1 MTSTQQ
7 SEQHLAGGLP
17 ADLDEAVHRCLVA
30 GFDGTT
36 GVPHTLKGLID
47 RGLGG
52 VILFT
57 RNVRDAGQVRRLTDE
72 LRALRPDLLVA
83 IDNEGGGIGHLVAAG
98 APEVPG
104 SYALGVVDDPDLTA
118 RCADALAGHLAS
130 LGITVSYAPVA
141 DLQHHPDNPIVR
153 TRSFGADPE
162 LAARHL
168 RAWITATEARGVASC
183 AKHFPGHGGTVT
195 DSHHE
200 MAVDPRSYDEILA
213 DVEPFR
219 AAVAAGVPML
229 MSAHVVYPALDPERP
244 ATLSRRILGDLLRH
258 ELGFEGVLVSDALEM
273 KAIADRYGEAAGAR
287 LALAAGAD
295 QVIVAVPDLSTT
307 LACRDAVIDALREG
321 VLAEERVR
329 EAAGR
334 VRGLAERYASGG
346 VGGGGVGASVGVGG
360 WDAEAGLEAARRAV
374 RGGFAGV
381 ARSGGVAGSGGSP
394 GSGGVV
400 GSAGSQGSAVVAR
413 SGGVVGSGG
422 SQGSAVVAWS
432 GGAVGSAGSPGS
444 AEVAG
449 VAGVVRSGAGVGVR
463 GAYVVDLFPS
473 PHPALNWGGEDLLS
487 AVRALDPTAAGV
499 ALNEA
504 PVEPGAL
511 VEGILRRAAGAPLV
525 VATADA
531 GLYPWQGE
539 LRERLV
545 AGRGDAVVVE
555 TGLPGG
561 GGHGGAA
568 AGALCSF
575 GRGRVNLRALA
586 EVLVGGV

>member
-1 MTSTQQ
+1 MQQ
-7 SEQHLAGGLP
+7 PQHHLP
-17 ADLDEAVHRCLVA
+17 LDLPLDLPVDLDEAVHRCLVA
-30 GFDGTT
+30 GFDGTA
-36 GVPHTLKGLID
+36 GVPDTLKRLIE

-57 RNVRDAGQVRRLTDE
+57 RNVRDADQVRRLTDE

-141 DLQHHPDNPIVR
+141 DLQHHPGNPIVR
-153 TRSFGADPE
+153 TRSFGAEPE

-200 MAVDPRSYDEILA
+200 MAVDRRSYDEIRA

-258 ELGFEGVLVSDALEM
+258 DLGFDGVLVSDALEM

-295 QVIVAVPDLSTT
+295 QVIVAVPDLTTT
-307 LACRDAVIDALREG
+307 LACRDAVIGALRDG
-321 VLAEERVR
+321 MLAEERVR

-334 VRGLAERYASGG
+334 VRRLADRYAGAMGEG
-346 VGGGGVGASVGVGG
+346 VVAP
-360 WDAEAGLEAARRAV
+360 WDADAGLKAARRAV
-374 RGGFAGV
+374 RGG
-381 ARSGGVAGSGGSP
+381 SAGSG
-394 GSGGVV
+394 V
-400 GSAGSQGSAVVAR
+400 
-413 SGGVVGSGG
+413 
-422 SQGSAVVAWS
+422 
-432 GGAVGSAGSPGS
+432 GGAVSAGAVS
-444 AEVAG
+444 AG
-449 VAGVVRSGAGVGVR
+449 R
-463 GAYVVDLFPS
+463 GAYVVDLFPP

-487 AVRALDPTAAGV
+487 EVRALDPTASGM
-499 ALNEA
+499 ALNEV
-504 PVEPGAL
+504 PVDPRAM
-511 VEGILRRAAGAPLV
+511 VEGVLRWAAGVPLV
-525 VATADA
+525 VATSDA
-531 GLYPWQGE
+531 GLYPWQRE
-539 LRERLV
+539 LREALV

-555 TGLPGG
+555 TGLPDR
-561 GGHGGAA
+561 AA
-568 AGALCSF
+568 ALCSY

-586 EVLVGGV
+586 EVLVGNGV

>member
-1 MTSTQQ
+1 MKSMKSMQQ
-7 SEQHLAGGLP
+7 PQPHLPLDLP
-17 ADLDEAVHRCLVA
+17 VDLDEAVHRCLVA

-36 GVPHTLKGLID
+36 GVPHTLKRLID

-57 RNVRDAGQVRRLTDE
+57 RNVRDADQVRRLTDE

-118 RCADALAGHLAS
+118 RCADALAGHLTS

-153 TRSFGADPE
+153 TRSFGAEPG

-168 RAWITATEARGVASC
+168 RAWITATEARGIASC

-200 MAVDPRSYDEILA
+200 MAVDRRSYDEIRA

-258 ELGFEGVLVSDALEM
+258 DLGFDGVLVSDALEM

-295 QVIVAVPDLSTT
+295 QVIVAVPDLTTT
-307 LACRDAVIDALREG
+307 LACRDAVIGALREG
-321 VLAEERVR
+321 MLAEERVR

-334 VRGLAERYASGG
+334 VRRLAERYAGA
-346 VGGGGVGASVGVGG
+346 VGEGAVGP
-360 WDAEAGLEAARRAV
+360 WDAGAGLEAARRAV
-374 RGGFAGV
+374 RGTLEGARAGGFTA
-381 ARSGGVAGSGGSP
+381 AP
-394 GSGGVV
+394 
-400 GSAGSQGSAVVAR
+400 
-413 SGGVVGSGG
+413 
-422 SQGSAVVAWS
+422 
-432 GGAVGSAGSPGS
+432 
-444 AEVAG
+444 
-449 VAGVVRSGAGVGVR
+449 
-463 GAYVVDLFPS
+463 GAYVVDLFPP

-487 AVRALDPTAAGV
+487 AVRALDPTASGM
-499 ALNEA
+499 ALNET
-504 PVEPGAL
+504 PVDPAAL
-511 VEGILRRAAGAPLV
+511 VEGVLRRAAGVPLV
-525 VATADA
+525 VATSDA
-531 GLYPWQGE
+531 GLYPWQRE
-539 LRERLV
+539 LREALV

-555 TGLPGG
+555 TGLPDR
-561 GGHGGAA
+561 AA
-568 AGALCSF
+568 AWCSY

-586 EVLVGGV
+586 EVLVGRV

>member
-1 MTSTQQ
+1 MKSMQQ
-7 SEQHLAGGLP
+7 PQPHLPLDLP
-17 ADLDEAVHRCLVA
+17 VDLDEAVHRCLVA

-36 GVPHTLKGLID
+36 GVPHTLKRLID

-57 RNVRDAGQVRRLTDE
+57 RNVRDADQVRRLTDE

-118 RCADALAGHLAS
+118 RCADALAGHLTS

-153 TRSFGADPE
+153 TRSFGAEPG

-168 RAWITATEARGVASC
+168 RAWITATEARGIASC

-200 MAVDPRSYDEILA
+200 MAVDRRSYDEIRA

-258 ELGFEGVLVSDALEM
+258 DLGFDGVLVSDALEM

-295 QVIVAVPDLSTT
+295 QVIVAVPDLTTT
-307 LACRDAVIDALREG
+307 LACRDAVIGALREG
-321 VLAEERVR
+321 MLAEERVR

-334 VRGLAERYASGG
+334 VRRLAERYAGA
-346 VGGGGVGASVGVGG
+346 VGEGAVGP
-360 WDAEAGLEAARRAV
+360 WDAGAGLEAARRAV
-374 RGGFAGV
+374 RGTLEGARAGGFTA
-381 ARSGGVAGSGGSP
+381 AP
-394 GSGGVV
+394 
-400 GSAGSQGSAVVAR
+400 
-413 SGGVVGSGG
+413 
-422 SQGSAVVAWS
+422 
-432 GGAVGSAGSPGS
+432 
-444 AEVAG
+444 
-449 VAGVVRSGAGVGVR
+449 
-463 GAYVVDLFPS
+463 GAYVVDLFPP

-487 AVRALDPTAAGV
+487 AVRALDPTASGM
-499 ALNEA
+499 ALNET
-504 PVEPGAL
+504 PVDPAAL
-511 VEGILRRAAGAPLV
+511 VEGVLRRAAGVPLV
-525 VATADA
+525 VATSDA
-531 GLYPWQGE
+531 GLYPWQRE
-539 LRERLV
+539 LREALV

-555 TGLPGG
+555 TGLPDR
-561 GGHGGAA
+561 AA
-568 AGALCSF
+568 AWCSY

-586 EVLVGGV
+586 EVLVGRV